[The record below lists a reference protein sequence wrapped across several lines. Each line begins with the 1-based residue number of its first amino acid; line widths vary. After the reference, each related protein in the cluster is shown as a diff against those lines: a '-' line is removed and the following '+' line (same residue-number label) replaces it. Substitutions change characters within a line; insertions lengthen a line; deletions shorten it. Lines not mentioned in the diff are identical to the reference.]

1 MLVCLPFILGG
12 ISPQVNAL
20 IQTLVISEV
29 MPNPIG
35 DDTKNEW
42 IEITNNTQTD
52 VNLKEWKLNGAQLPD
67 FVVKKDEIL
76 ILIKDEASFRGNFPT
91 TARTILF
98 NFNLINSGGKIV
110 LENTVNSDTYAFD
123 YSSANEGKSF
133 ELLEGNCN
141 LIKEHPQSHSVGLK
155 NSSCISP
162 TSTLLPTA
170 IPTVIYHIPEVQSYK
185 VEISA
190 LSPNPL
196 SGDEWVEVTNIDSKT
211 ADLTGWLIIDSSN
224 KKYTINGLILKQG
237 ETQRIYPGS
246 VSLNNEGDVIT
257 LVDTNNNT
265 VASFSYAQSNKGQ
278 IFSKSGNETQTI
290 GEVQII
296 NSQTEAGKEVKS
308 ESTENASK
316 SKTDNNR
323 HFKKPIYYKFG
334 EYK

>member
-1 MLVCLPFILGG
+1 MLVCLPFILSG

-20 IQTLVISEV
+20 IPTLVISEL
-29 MPNPIG
+29 MPNPMG

-42 IEITNNTQTD
+42 IEITNNTQTEF
-52 VNLKEWKLNGAQLPD
+52 NLKEWKLNGAQLPD

-76 ILIKDEASFRGNFPT
+76 ILIKDEASFRGNFT
-91 TARTILF
+91 TSARTVLF
-98 NFNLINSGGKIV
+98 NFNLINSGGKVV
-110 LENTVNSDTYAFD
+110 LENTVNSETYAFD

-141 LIKEHPQSHSVGLK
+141 LIKEHPQNHSVGLK
-155 NSSCISP
+155 NTSCISP

-170 IPTVIYHIPEVQSYK
+170 IPTVIYHIPEAQYYNI
-185 VEISA
+185 EISS

-196 SGDEWVEVTNIDSKT
+196 SGDEWVELTNIDSKT

-224 KKYTINGLILKQG
+224 KKYAINSLILKQG

-265 VASFSYAQSNKGQ
+265 IASFSYGQSNKGQ
-278 IFSKSGNETQTI
+278 IFSKSGNETQAI
-290 GEVQII
+290 GEAQII
-296 NSQTEAGKEVKS
+296 NSQTDTAKEVKS
-308 ESTENASK
+308 ESTENVSK
-316 SKTDNNR
+316 SKTDNNK